1 MESTIRKTPLV
12 FVTGLSGAGISSTM
26 KILEDLGYA
35 AFDNFPLSLLDALLN
50 QESLDGRPIAVA
62 IDTRARDFNPVL
74 LMDKINEIKNKND
87 FLVKTFFLIADEPVL
102 LKRFNE
108 TRRKHPLAK
117 DRSIADGI
125 AAEKSLLFT
134 LKHEA
139 GYVIDSSDYSIHDL
153 RRIVEGFADGLVHG
167 KMNVTVMSFSYRY
180 GLPREADLV
189 IDVRFLRNPNWEVS
203 LKDLTGLNSD
213 VQDFVRGD
221 QVYDDFLTGT
231 KNLLDILLPRY
242 QSEGKSYLTI
252 AFGCTGGRHRSV
264 TLAEEIGGY
273 LENKNLPVLMHH
285 REIKSV

>member
-1 MESTIRKTPLV
+1 
-12 FVTGLSGAGISSTM
+12 M

>member
-1 MESTIRKTPLV
+1 
-12 FVTGLSGAGISSTM
+12 
-26 KILEDLGYA
+26 
-35 AFDNFPLSLLDALLN
+35 
-50 QESLDGRPIAVA
+50 
-62 IDTRARDFNPVL
+62 
-74 LMDKINEIKNKND
+74 
-87 FLVKTFFLIADEPVL
+87 
-102 LKRFNE
+102 
-108 TRRKHPLAK
+108 
-117 DRSIADGI
+117 
-125 AAEKSLLFT
+125 
-134 LKHEA
+134 
-139 GYVIDSSDYSIHDL
+139 
-153 RRIVEGFADGLVHG
+153 
-167 KMNVTVMSFSYRY
+167 MNVTVMSFSYRY